1 MPQSLA
7 RVIIHSLF
15 STKDRYPFLSDPDV
29 RDQMHQYL
37 GGIAKEIGCLPI
49 RVGGVSDHVHLLTTL
64 GRTVT
69 ISGFVKEVKRVST
82 NWIKQQDGYEKFS
95 WQAGYAVFFVSPG
108 DVDGVQ
114 QYIDNQAEH
123 HSKKSFQEELRELFK
138 DHAVEFDERYVWD

>member
-1 MPQSLA
+1 
-7 RVIIHSLF
+7 
-15 STKDRYPFLSDPDV
+15 
-29 RDQMHQYL
+29 MHQYL

-95 WQAGYAVFFVSPG
+95 WQAGYAVFSVSPG